1 MNFSLDLLVCVLGF
15 CAINR
20 KVRGQDDV
28 QLPGKLID
36 RSFEFALLISAL
48 SNHQLNV
55 FVVKNTDEITFGIT
69 VVQGNII
76 YLEDI
81 PKKKTTNIF
90 VHYFY
95 VRNRKKMMTRVL
107 LYIIDIQNNT
117 KDLSLF

>member
-1 MNFSLDLLVCVLGF
+1 MNISLDLLACVLGF
-15 CAINR
+15 CAISR
-20 KVRGQDDV
+20 KVRGQGDV

-55 FVVKNTDEITFGIT
+55 FIVKNTDEITFRIT

-81 PKKKTTNIF
+81 PKKKTQF
-90 VHYFY
+90 CPLLSCEEQ
-95 VRNRKKMMTRVL
+95 KKMMTLVRM
-107 LYIIDIQNNT
+107 YIIDIQNNS